1 MKQCPA
7 CHSDNTDEAKFC
19 TVCGNPFPESEGS
32 NAPEKDD
39 NLNPATG
46 ISPASTMPEADGE
59 RIENEAVL
67 DRKLF
72 NACSGNQL
80 YIGILGI
87 LFGVVCLI
95 LRPVLKDT
103 DFDFL
108 SDILTVCAFI
118 TFVSGFVCL
127 FIYLKTYAQLMKKGG
142 TRILCRFGEEEM
154 WFCRYTGGEKIVEV
168 TVGYSTVIR
177 IQRAKG
183 ALVLYIPSGI
193 WPISD
198 SGYTKGTRAG
208 LEALLQ
214 RRCPPSVPGLFPKK
228 K

>member
-19 TVCGNPFPESEGS
+19 TVCGNPFPESENP
-32 NAPEKDD
+32 NAPEKGDD
-39 NLNPATG
+39 LNPVPAV
-46 ISPASTMPEADGE
+46 SPAPTASKAEGGQ
-59 RIENEAVL
+59 IENEYVM
-67 DRKLF
+67 DKKLF
-72 NACSGNQL
+72 RSTMGNQL

-87 LFGVVCLI
+87 LLGVVCLI